1 MCGTLRPEHKGQEV
15 TLAGWVDV
23 VRDLGSLL
31 FVELR
36 DREGNAQVVF
46 REERDAALLK
56 EAKTLRSENVV
67 YVSGEVAPRSAKEL
81 QILSR
86 AETPPFVIE
95 DDTDV
100 QEEHRLRY
108 RYLDLRRPVLHRNL
122 AVRHRMVLA
131 ARNYF
136 NECGFLEIETPFL
149 FRSTPE
155 GARDYVVPSRLH
167 RGTFYA
173 LPQSPQIMKQLLM
186 VAGYDRYVQIV
197 RCFRDEDLRAHR
209 QPEFTQVDVEM
220 SFVEPQDIFDV
231 IEGVM
236 KRMLAEAGKD
246 FPASVPHLAWREAMD
261 RCGIDAPDMRFGLEI
276 ADVTDEMKTTET
288 PPLREA
294 IEQEKHVA
302 RGLLVE
308 DAKNLSRARIDSYQK
323 LVQQFGATGMLWL
336 KAGEENAFQGT
347 GTKHLSEG
355 AVQKLA
361 SKTGLRAGGAFL
373 FLVAPFSVAC
383 ESLGRLRLQIA
394 RDENLVPPK
403 TERFAWITDFPA
415 FAYDPEA
422 KRYVSQH
429 HPFTAPR
436 EEDLEYLES
445 DPAKVLAQAYDLV
458 WNGIEMGGGSIRNH
472 RHDVQ
477 MRAFR
482 ALGFTEA
489 EAQEKFSFLLDALRY
504 GAPPHG
510 GIALGLDR
518 IVMTCLDEENIR
530 NVIAFPKTGNA
541 ACLMSGTPA
550 EISPAQLRELGLKIT
565 KPGKPDK

>member
-1 MCGTLRPEHKGQEV
+1 MKRTHMCGVLRPGHKGQQV

-46 REERDAALLK
+46 REELDAALLK

-67 YVSGEVAPRSAKEL
+67 YVSGEVASRSADTVNPNIPTGEVEVVAGEL

-86 AETPPFVIE
+86 SETPPFVIE

-131 ARNYF
+131 ARKYF
-136 NECGFLEIETPFL
+136 DECGFLEVETPFL

-155 GARDYVVPSRLH
+155 GARDYVVPSRLY
-167 RGTFYA
+167 RGAFYA

-186 VAGYDRYVQIV
+186 VAGYDRYFQIV

-246 FPASVPHLAWREAMD
+246 FPASVPHLTWREAMD
-261 RCGIDAPDMRFGLEI
+261 RFGNDAPDMRFGLEI
-276 ADVTDEMKTTET
+276 ADVTDEMRTTET

-302 RGLLVE
+302 RGILVE

-323 LVQQFGATGMLWL
+323 LVQQYGATGMLWL
-336 KAGEENAFQGT
+336 KAGDSLQGT

-361 SKTGLRAGGAFL
+361 SKVGLRAGGAFL
-373 FLVAPFSVAC
+373 FLVAPFGVAC
-383 ESLGRLRLQIA
+383 EALGRLRLQIA
-394 RDENLVPPK
+394 RDESLVPPK

-445 DPAKVLAQAYDLV
+445 NPEKVMAQAYDLV
-458 WNGIEMGGGSIRNH
+458 W
-472 RHDVQ
+472 
-477 MRAFR
+477 
-482 ALGFTEA
+482 
-489 EAQEKFSFLLDALRY
+489 
-504 GAPPHG
+504 
-510 GIALGLDR
+510 
-518 IVMTCLDEENIR
+518 
-530 NVIAFPKTGNA
+530 
-541 ACLMSGTPA
+541 
-550 EISPAQLRELGLKIT
+550 
-565 KPGKPDK
+565 